1 MGQPELERKRI
12 TPRRMFIVDLK
23 YQAPK
28 FRANDTV
35 LVNLGAGPVRCIV
48 VKVNAHLKPPTYVLE
63 KEDGTAVSQAV
74 AEASIRSAS

>member
-1 MGQPELERKRI
+1 MGQSELERKYL
-12 TPRRMFIVDLK
+12 TPRKVFEVDMK

-35 LVNLGAGPVRCIV
+35 LVNLGTGTVRCIV

-63 KEDGTAVSQAV
+63 KEDGTGVNQAV
-74 AEASIRSAS
+74 AEANIRSAS